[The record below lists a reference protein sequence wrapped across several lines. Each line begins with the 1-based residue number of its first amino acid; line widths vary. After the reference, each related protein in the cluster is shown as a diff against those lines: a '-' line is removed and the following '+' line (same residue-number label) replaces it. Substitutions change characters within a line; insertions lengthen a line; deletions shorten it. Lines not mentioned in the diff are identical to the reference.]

1 MNGFYKVKS
10 NLYGDDIEYSG
21 IVFGEDE
28 ADMMRK
34 IVQAYDGPTQI
45 SFWFGENFDSDI
57 VEIEDFKECPLF
69 DFH

>member
-10 NLYGDDIEYSG
+10 NNYSDIVECSG
-21 IVFGEDE
+21 VVFGEDE
-28 ADMMRK
+28 ADMMKK
-34 IVQAYDGPTQI
+34 IVDAYNPTEVT
-45 SFWFGENFDSDI
+45 FWFGENFDADI

>member
-1 MNGFYKVKS
+1 MNAFYKVKTTD
-10 NLYGDDIEYSG
+10 YTDTVEFSG

-28 ADMMRK
+28 ADMMKK
-34 IVQAYDGPTQI
+34 IVEAYNPTEVT
-45 SFWFGENFDSDI
+45 FWFGENFDADI

>member
-1 MNGFYKVKS
+1 MNAFYKVKS
-10 NLYGDDIEYSG
+10 GLYGDDIEYSG

-34 IVQAYDGPTQI
+34 IVQAYDGPVQI
-45 SFWFGENFDSDI
+45 SFWFSENFDSDI
-57 VEIEDFKECPLF
+57 VGIEDFKECPLF